1 MKTKEN
7 FLNTRTFKFNKSFVL
22 NCRSTNIGLTA
33 EKIRLLFGIQSAGLI
48 TA

>member
-33 EKIRLLFGIQSAGLI
+33 EKIRLLYGIQSAGLI